1 MRVDRPANGRR
12 SFGCIAA
19 MLVVFL
25 AFAPSAQAGHAPQF
39 RSVATAEA
47 RAPEPVASRCWE
59 FDAAPLQVFGGGRTS
74 VTAAVPPQIVKILRR
89 DVSPRGGKGNAGE
102 RLVDRHARPA
112 VAALSRSAQAVLIA
126 NAAHLPHL
134 CRWLL

>member
-1 MRVDRPANGRR
+1 MRVDRLANGRR
-12 SFGCIAA
+12 SFGCVAVVG
-19 MLVVFL
+19 VVFL
-25 AFAPSAQAGHAPQF
+25 AIAPSAQAGHAPQF

-47 RAPEPVASRCWE
+47 PTSEAVACRSGE
-59 FDAAPLQVFGGGRTS
+59 FDAAPLQVFGGGRTT
-74 VTAAVPPQIVKILRR
+74 VAAAVPPQIVKILRR

-102 RLVDRHARPA
+102 RLVDLHARPA
-112 VAALSRSAQAVLIA
+112 VAALSRSAQAVLVA